1 MTTIDAN
8 STSVKTDLT
17 GAMLI
22 GGSEVRGGT
31 GEVRAVNPHTGEQLE
46 PAYGLGG
53 TTEVDRAAE
62 LAWAAFDSY
71 RHTDLETRAAFL
83 ETIAANIESLGDLLI
98 DRVQAETG
106 IVRARV
112 TGERARTCN
121 QLRLF
126 ASVVREGSWLG
137 ARIDP
142 AQPDRTP
149 LPRADIRQRRIPL
162 GPVAVF
168 GASNFPLAFSVAGGD
183 TAAAL
188 AAGAPVVVKAHQAHP
203 GTSELVGRAIQAA
216 VRQHD
221 LPEGVFSLLFG
232 DGRGLGTDLVR
243 HPRIKAVGFTGSREA
258 GLALAAAAA
267 GRPEPIPVYAEMS
280 SVNPV
285 IILPGALAAT
295 GAELGRALIG
305 SVTTGVGQLCTSPGL
320 VFLRDQK
327 GFDEF
332 LAAAADAVRAS
343 PAAPML
349 TAGICAAFTAGV
361 DRLRATD
368 GVSPVA
374 NGGEDDTIVSAG
386 RTGLF
391 VTDGATYLAN
401 PALHEEIFGAVSLV
415 VRVADD
421 EQLHEIIERLD
432 GQLTATVHATPDDYE
447 EARRL
452 LPRLELRAGRV
463 LFNGWPTGVEVG
475 HAVVHGGPFPATSD
489 SRTTSVGT
497 LAIERFLRPVSYQDV
512 PADLLPVAL
521 ADDNPLNLWRRV
533 DGQLGRH

>member
-1 MTTIDAN
+1 MATTDAKMTPAN
-8 STSVKTDLT
+8 PILT

-22 GGSEVRGGT
+22 GGAEVRGGN
-31 GEVRAVNPHTGEQLE
+31 GEVRAVDPRTGQQLE

-53 TTEVDRAAE
+53 AAEVDRAAE

-71 RHTDLETRAAFL
+71 RRTDLDTRAAFL
-83 ETIAANIESLGDLLI
+83 ETIATNIESLGDALI

-106 IVRARV
+106 IPAARV
-112 TGERARTCN
+112 VGERARTCN

-149 LPRADIRQRRIPL
+149 LPRPDLRQRRIPL

-183 TAAAL
+183 TASAL
-188 AAGAPVVVKAHQAHP
+188 AAGAPVVVKAHGAHP

-216 VRQHD
+216 VRQHG
-221 LPEGVFSLLFG
+221 LPEGTFSLLLG
-232 DGRGLGTDLVR
+232 HGPGLGTALVR
-243 HPRIKAVGFTGSREA
+243 HPRIKAVGFTGSRGG
-258 GLALAAAAA
+258 GLALVAAAAA
-267 GRPEPIPVYAEMS
+267 RPEPIPVYAEMS
-280 SVNPV
+280 SINPV
-285 IILPGALAAT
+285 IVLPGALAEKA
-295 GAELGRALIG
+295 AELGTGLIG

-320 VFLRDQK
+320 VFLPEGP
-327 GFDEF
+327 GFAEF
-332 LAAAADAVRAS
+332 LTAAADAVRAFQ
-343 PAAPML
+343 AAPML

-361 DRLRATD
+361 DRLAAVE
-368 GVSPVA
+368 GVTEVA
-374 NGGEDDTIVSAG
+374 RGGQDDTIAAAG
-386 RTGLF
+386 RAGLF
-391 VTDGATYLAN
+391 VTDGATFLAN
-401 PALHEEIFGAVSLV
+401 PTLQEEIFGAVAMV
-415 VRVADD
+415 VRVTGAT
-421 EQLHEIIERLD
+421 QLREIVERLE
-432 GQLTATVHATPDDYE
+432 GQLTATVHAVPADHE
-447 EARRL
+447 EARQL
-452 LPRLELRAGRV
+452 LPRLELIAGRV

-512 PADLLPVAL
+512 PAELLPDAL
-521 ADDNPLNLWRRV
+521 AEDNPLGLWRRV